1 MTLELTRFSSPG
13 VLSAHEAALRHSE
26 QRPSYRIIVVGTH
39 ADLLAPGQPIQAR
52 KEVIAQVFSKI
63 SSAIEGNEYAD
74 MILDMVMVDNTCAG
88 KSDQT
93 GSGFEE
99 LHHLIAT
106 FVQEKLTTE
115 TPISWIH
122 LRKVLQLY
130 IKKNKPVISLEEVY
144 SIAKDCDR
152 YLEKMFPVLFCSSSE
167 LGGG

>member
-1 MTLELTRFSSPG
+1 MFDASKSLDEPFQVIINNEGQQRKEAVLEISILSLLRKWMSSIHARFGTVGQSGQLPTY
-13 VLSAHEAALRHSE
+13 
-26 QRPSYRIIVVGTH
+26 PRIIVVGTH
-39 ADLLAPGQPIQAR
+39 ADQLAPGQPIQAR

-106 FVQEKLTTE
+106 FVKEKLTKE

-122 LRKVLQLY
+122 FARSYNCTPRRRSQLY
-130 IKKNKPVISLEEVY
+130 P
-144 SIAKDCDR
+144 
-152 YLEKMFPVLFCSSSE
+152 
-167 LGGG
+167 